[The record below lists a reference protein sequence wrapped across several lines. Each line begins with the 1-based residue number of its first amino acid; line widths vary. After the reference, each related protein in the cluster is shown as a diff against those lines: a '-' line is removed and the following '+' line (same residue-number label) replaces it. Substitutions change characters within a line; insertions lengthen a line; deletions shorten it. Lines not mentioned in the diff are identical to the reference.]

1 MDQQMVVVNQDKY
14 LARKK
19 IFSFLGNKFHIY
31 DMQQNL
37 CFFVQQKAFKLK
49 EAITVY
55 RDEGKSHEVMTI
67 QARSIMDISATYDVT
82 DAQSGE
88 ALGALQRQGL
98 KSMLRDE
105 WHILD
110 VEGNRIGEIM
120 EDSMALAVV
129 RRFLSNLVPQAFT
142 ATVNGQL
149 AAQFQQNFN
158 PFVAKYEIDL
168 SQAEQNG
175 LDKRLAIAAVVLLLA
190 IEGKQN

>member
-1 MDQQMVVVNQDKY
+1 MAQQMVVVNQDKY